1 MKFKSLLIAMLCV
14 FNGQAQDAAVLM
26 GLVRDAATKES
37 LPGVNVVINGVG
49 GAVTD
54 SAGQYRLSVV
64 PGKVS
69 VSFRFIGYAAQT
81 RQLELAPRE
90 AKILNIDLAP
100 ESQTL
105 NTVVVS
111 AGKFEQKLE
120 EVTVSMEVIKP
131 ELIENTNATSVDVVM
146 EQVPSVVVI
155 DGQAN
160 IRGGSGFSYG
170 AGSRVLLLVDDL
182 PMMAADAG
190 DVKWNFLPV
199 ENIEQIEVIKGASS
213 ALFGSSAMNG
223 VINVRT
229 AYPKSKP
236 ETKITWYTGFY
247 GDTKRHQLQWWGD
260 KILKTSGL
268 SFNHAQKIK
277 QLDLVVGGNVYSDDG
292 YRQGETEDRYRL
304 NANTRYR
311 FKKIEGLFAGINAN
325 VTVAE
330 GGNYL
335 LWQNDSSGAYLPQGG
350 LVDSTTTISY
360 YETTRTSVDP
370 FITYS
375 GKKGN
380 THKLLTRYF
389 KSANRNNTQQ
399 QSFATM
405 YYFEY
410 QYQKR
415 IKDYAILTG
424 GIVDIYNDV
433 KSELYEDHY
442 ANNVALYA
450 QADITLGRLKIALGG
465 RVESNAIDG
474 GDKETIPVIRTG
486 LNYQLFQHTHLRA
499 SYGQGYRY
507 PSIAEKYISTQVGS
521 IVIYPNDSVE
531 SETGW
536 TTEFGIKQ

>member
-1 MKFKSLLIAMLCV
+1 MKFKFLLIAMLCV

-54 SAGQYRLSVV
+54 SAGQYKLQVV
-64 PGKVS
+64 PGKVQ

-81 RQLELAPRE
+81 RQFELAPRE
-90 AKILNIDLAP
+90 ARILNIDLAP

-131 ELIENTNATSVDVVM
+131 ALIENTNATSVDMVM
-146 EQVPSVVVI
+146 EQVPSVAVI

-236 ETKITWYTGFY
+236 ETKITWYTGWY

-268 SFNHAQKIK
+268 SFNHAQQIK

-311 FKKIEGLFAGINAN
+311 FKK
-325 VTVAE
+325 
-330 GGNYL
+330 
-335 LWQNDSSGAYLPQGG
+335 
-350 LVDSTTTISY
+350 
-360 YETTRTSVDP
+360 
-370 FITYS
+370 
-375 GKKGN
+375 
-380 THKLLTRYF
+380 
-389 KSANRNNTQQ
+389 
-399 QSFATM
+399 
-405 YYFEY
+405 
-410 QYQKR
+410 
-415 IKDYAILTG
+415 
-424 GIVDIYNDV
+424 
-433 KSELYEDHY
+433 
-442 ANNVALYA
+442 
-450 QADITLGRLKIALGG
+450 
-465 RVESNAIDG
+465 
-474 GDKETIPVIRTG
+474 
-486 LNYQLFQHTHLRA
+486 
-499 SYGQGYRY
+499 
-507 PSIAEKYISTQVGS
+507 
-521 IVIYPNDSVE
+521 
-531 SETGW
+531 
-536 TTEFGIKQ
+536 